1 MCVSLGQR
9 HCKCVYVFMRV
20 LEGLCVCVSVLM
32 CVCTW
37 ANVPVDVCVCGS
49 CTVLSSIPMCCLDWY
64 PGAQHPGSRWRKW
77 GGDCGTKEEA
87 LASVLDWMA
96 IEHKMA
102 VSKMPASVNK
112 DMFTEVMAGL
122 PLPAS
127 RAAQDAQLKAKDMG
141 AEGQSSGRAIGRG
154 RGKAR
159 GKGGPQGAHR
169 KQKRQAVSPWM
180 GSSSEDSDSS
190 IVCKPT
196 TMAMALTATV
206 PQVAPPVASSSSSP
220 PRAMFAKAQAP
231 KANAAKVK
239 AKPSPAPGSTED
251 MVRQAKAEL
260 RKPKKSM

>member
-1 MCVSLGQR
+1 M
-9 HCKCVYVFMRV
+9 
-20 LEGLCVCVSVLM
+20 
-32 CVCTW
+32 
-37 ANVPVDVCVCGS
+37 
-49 CTVLSSIPMCCLDWY
+49 
-64 PGAQHPGSRWRKW
+64 
-77 GGDCGTKEEA
+77 EEA

-122 PLPAS
+122 RLPAS

-141 AEGQSSGRAIGRG
+141 AEGQSRGRAIGRG

-180 GSSSEDSDSS
+180 GSSSEDSVSS

-206 PQVAPPVASSSSSP
+206 PQVAPLWQVLQV
-220 PRAMFAKAQAP
+220 PRPGPCLPRPKPQRQMLQRSRPNPLQPQAALKTWSDRP
-231 KANAAKVK
+231 KR
-239 AKPSPAPGSTED
+239 S
-251 MVRQAKAEL
+251 
-260 RKPKKSM
+260 